1 MNSDF
6 LGKEKVGKLLFKQ
19 ALPAMTGMFVMSL
32 YNVVDTIYIG
42 RGVGVLAL
50 AGVSVSIPIIMS
62 LLAFSM
68 AIGIGSSSLYSRS
81 LGEGKTDKAKNV
93 FGNFLFLIFS
103 LGIALSILAYIFLP
117 QILRIFGATED
128 IFSYAY
134 DYSSV
139 IIIGSFL
146 FIYISSSNNIIRASG
161 HAKLAMLTMI
171 IGALINIIL
180 DPIFIF
186 YLNMGVRG
194 AAYATFLSWFAGSVY
209 VTYYY
214 IKLNS
219 ISARMSLSDLLP
231 RKNIIKEVFSVGA
244 SSFARQASVSVMTII
259 ANASLAVYG
268 TSLAIAAFGIISRI
282 LMMAMMPIFGI
293 VQGMQ
298 PIVGYNW
305 GAKKYTRVKETLI
318 LSLKYSSLVAVL
330 FFVIMLI
337 FSGQIIGIFSRDPEL
352 IKITKNAIMIILI
365 MFPLVGLQLISGGFY
380 QALGKAK
387 LALILSILRQGIFLI
402 PLLVILPRFLG
413 LSGIWYAFPIADSLA
428 FLVALYYIL
437 AEFKLLNNKI
447 LIEQEK

>member
-6 LGKEKVGKLLFKQ
+6 LGKEKISKLLFKQ

-50 AGVSVSIPIIMS
+50 AGVSVSIPIMMS

-68 AIGIGSSSLYSRS
+68 AIGIGSSSLFSRS
-81 LGEGKTDKAKNV
+81 LGEGKIDKAKNV

-103 LGIALSILAYIFLP
+103 LGIVLSVLAYIFLP
-117 QILRIFGATED
+117 QILKIFGATEE

-139 IIIGSFL
+139 IIMGSFL

-171 IGALINIIL
+171 IGAVINIIL

-194 AAYATFLSWFAGSVY
+194 AAYATFLSWFAGSIY

-214 IKLNS
+214 IKLNP
-219 ISARMSLSDLLP
+219 ISARISLVDLLP
-231 RKNIIKEVFSVGA
+231 RKNIIKEVFSIGS
-244 SSFARQASVSVMTII
+244 SSFAGQASVSLMTII
-259 ANASLAVYG
+259 TNASLAIYG

-282 LMMAMMPIFGI
+282 LMMAMMPVFGI
-293 VQGMQ
+293 VQGML
-298 PIVGYNW
+298 PIIGYNW
-305 GAKKYTRVKETLI
+305 GAKKFSRVKETLI
-318 LSLKYSSLVAVL
+318 LSLKYSTFVTLL
-330 FFVIMLI
+330 FFTIVLV
-337 FSGQIIGIFSRDPEL
+337 FSGQIIGLFSKDPEL
-352 IKITKNAIMIILI
+352 IKITKNAIMIILL
-365 MFPLVGLQLISGGFY
+365 MFPLVGLQLVSGGFY

-387 LALILSILRQGIFLI
+387 LAFILSIMRQGILLI
-402 PLLVILPRFLG
+402 PLLIILPRFFD
-413 LSGIWYAFPIADSLA
+413 LSGIWYAFPLADLLA
-428 FLVALYYIL
+428 FLIALYYISS
-437 AEFKLLNNKI
+437 EFKLLNNKI
-447 LIEQEK
+447 LTEQ